1 MRLPCMVL
9 KEDSCQIYK
18 DNSAENWAPLSMLKA
33 EPIKASIPAKQKMA
47 WMKAAHGKSRLTLI
61 Y

>member
-1 MRLPCMVL
+1 MVL